1 MPARLR
7 VVLTRSRGAAWLR
20 RLSQMRGGAS
30 VIVPLCGPMAGYR
43 MLLDVQAGHR
53 RYALGTYEPEITA
66 LIQSTLKGGET
77 VMDVG
82 ANIGY
87 FTLLMAR
94 QVGPKGRVIAFEPL
108 PTVFELLRENL
119 RLNNL
124 LWAHAECKA
133 VTDHDGETRMQ
144 SESGNP
150 LSFTACVAEEG
161 DFVVATV
168 SMDRYV
174 EAASLTRLDLIKI
187 DVEGAEDAVIRGM
200 TKSLQRFRPV
210 VLVEIHANDGQ
221 KSEALERLEGAG
233 YRLSRVDPTGLSPC
247 DTRACGGYV
256 MGSWRP

>member
-1 MPARLR
+1 M
-7 VVLTRSRGAAWLR
+7 T
-20 RLSQMRGGAS
+20 
-30 VIVPLCGPMAGYR
+30 GYR
-43 MLLDVQAGHR
+43 MLLDVRAGHR
-53 RYALGTYEPEITA
+53 RYALGTYEPEIAA

-87 FTLLMAR
+87 STLLMAR
-94 QVGPKGRVIAFEPL
+94 QVGPTGRVIAFEPL

-150 LSFTACVAEEG
+150 LSLTSCVAEEG

-168 SMDRYV
+168 SIDRYV
-174 EAASLTRLDLIKI
+174 ETAGLMRLDLVKI
-187 DVEGAEDAVIRGM
+187 DVEGAEDVVVQGM
-200 TKSLQRFRPV
+200 AKSLQKFRPV
-210 VLVEIHANDGQ
+210 VLVEIHASDGR
-221 KSEALERLEGAG
+221 KSEALERLEGTG
-233 YRLSRVDPTGLSPC
+233 YRLSRVDPTGPSPC
-247 DTRACGGYV
+247 DTRARGGHV
-256 MGSWRP
+256 IGWPS